1 MTDTIALSPAAGGLL
16 ARLRRLHRDNR
27 GLAMIETAFT
37 MPTLIF
43 AGLAGLEVAN
53 LMITHTRV
61 SGIALSVADNA
72 SRIASGSNLAL
83 PQVREID
90 VNDVF
95 TGAQLQGG
103 NLNVQANGRIVL
115 TSLETNSSGGQWI
128 HWQRCFG
135 AKNWGSNYGTQGTG
149 ATGTAFPGMG
159 PAGREVRSTLGS
171 PVMFVEVFYEYQP
184 FMFDSWIGDKRID
197 YEAAFTVRDPRD
209 TSNIFNPAPAATV
222 NGCAGAPPPPDDG
235 NNGHGNDD
243 DGDDDSNPGGGGGGG
258 GNVDDD

>member
-1 MTDTIALSPAAGGLL
+1 MTDTLAPLPSRRSLF
-16 ARLRRLHRDNR
+16 ARLRQLHRDNS
-27 GLAMIETAFT
+27 GIAMIETALT

-83 PQVREID
+83 PQVREVD

-95 TGAQLQGG
+95 TGAQLQSGSL
-103 NLNVQANGRIVL
+103 NLQANGRIVL
-115 TSLETNSSGGQWI
+115 SSLETNSEGGQRI
-128 HWQRCFG
+128 GWQRCFG
-135 AKNWGSNYGTQGTG
+135 AKNWGSNYGVQGVG

-159 PAGREVRSTLGS
+159 PAGREVRSAMGS

-184 FMFDSWIGDKRID
+184 FMFDSWIGSKRID

-209 TSNIFNPAPAATV
+209 TSGIFNPAPAATV
-222 NGCAGAPPPPDDG
+222 NGCGGAPPPPPDDG

-243 DGDDDSNPGGGGGGG
+243 DGNDDTNPGGGGTP
-258 GNVDDD
+258 

>member
-1 MTDTIALSPAAGGLL
+1 MTDTFAPLPSRPSLF
-16 ARLRRLHRDNR
+16 ARLRKLHRDNS
-27 GLAMIETAFT
+27 GIAMIETALT

-83 PQVREID
+83 PQVREVD

-95 TGAQLQGG
+95 TGAQLQSGS
-103 NLNVQANGRIVL
+103 LDLQANGRIVL
-115 TSLETNSSGGQWI
+115 SSLETNSEGGQRI
-128 HWQRCFG
+128 GWQRCFG
-135 AKNWGSNYGTQGTG
+135 AKNWGSNYGAQGVG

-159 PAGREVRSTLGS
+159 PAGLEVRSAMGS

-184 FMFDSWIGDKRID
+184 FMFDSWIGSRRID

-209 TSNIFNPAPAATV
+209 TSGIFNPAPAATV
-222 NGCAGAPPPPDDG
+222 NGCGGAPPPPDDG
-235 NNGHGNDD
+235 NNGHGDDD
-243 DGDDDSNPGGGGGGG
+243 DGSDDSNPGGGGTP
-258 GNVDDD
+258 

>member
-1 MTDTIALSPAAGGLL
+1 MTHISAPLPAARSFF
-16 ARLRRLHRDNR
+16 ARLRTLHRDNR

-61 SGIALSVADNA
+61 SGIALSAADNA

-95 TGAQLQGG
+95 NGAQLQGG
-103 NLNVQANGRIVL
+103 NLNVQTHGRIVL
-115 TSLETNSSGGQWI
+115 TSLETNADGGQWI

-135 AKNWGSNYGTQGTG
+135 AKNWGSNYGIQGTG
-149 ATGTAFPGMG
+149 ATGTGFAGMG
-159 PAGREVRSTLGS
+159 PAGREVKATLGS

-184 FMFDSWIGDKRID
+184 FMFDSWIGSKRID

-209 TSNIFNPAPAATV
+209 TSNIFNPSPAATV
-222 NGCAGAPPPPDDG
+222 NGCNGAPPPPPDDDDDG
-235 NNGHGNDD
+235 NNGHGDDD
-243 DGDDDSNPGGGGGGG
+243 DGDDDSNPGGGGG
-258 GNVDDD
+258 

>member
-1 MTDTIALSPAAGGLL
+1 MTYQTAHHRPSRPLFAKLRAL
-16 ARLRRLHRDNR
+16 RRDNR

-83 PQVREID
+83 PQVREVD

-103 NLNVQANGRIVL
+103 NINIQANGRIVL
-115 TSLETNSSGGQWI
+115 TSLETNASGGQWI

-135 AKNWGSNYGTQGTG
+135 AKNWGSNYGIEGTG
-149 ATGTAFPGMG
+149 ASGTAFPGMG
-159 PAGREVRSTLGS
+159 PAGREVKASLGN

-184 FMFDSWIGDKRID
+184 FMFDSWIGSKRID

-209 TSNIFNPAPAATV
+209 TSNIFNPAPAAV
-222 NGCAGAPPPPDDG
+222 VRGCGGAPPPPDDG

-243 DGDDDSNPGGGGGGG
+243 DGVDDSNPGVGGG
-258 GNVDDD
+258 